1 MKKISICI
9 LAIAVLLG
17 WTHNVLAQN
26 EGKTRIT
33 CDNSLINCNITRK
46 TCGNGDT
53 ICAKTRETCDDTL
66 KCIFTRKTCGNGD
79 TICAKTRITCEGSPM
94 CKRPYNTSKTCVPVP
109 KCK

>member
-53 ICAKTRETCDDTL
+53 ICAKTR
-66 KCIFTRKTCGNGD
+66 
-79 TICAKTRITCEGSPM
+79 ITCEGSPM